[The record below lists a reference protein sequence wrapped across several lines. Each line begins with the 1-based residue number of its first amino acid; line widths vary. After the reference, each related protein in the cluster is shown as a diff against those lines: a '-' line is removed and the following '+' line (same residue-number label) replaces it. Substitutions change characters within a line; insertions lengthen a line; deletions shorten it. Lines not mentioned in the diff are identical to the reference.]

1 MHFSIIHDTA
11 NTPNY
16 STEEFAKKQILTF
29 ENNLRRIYP
38 FSFSQHFDLLGSAI
52 SVEIID
58 TVSSI
63 LEEKCNAAFKEFSIP
78 KKRKISKVDIRKAF
92 DKHNKLHGSYT
103 DFTSFAGYRHDDFV
117 LIQALF
123 TRKLQETYQWLCDS
137 TLDHFKGFLVMIKKT
152 ENNFYI
158 LKKYPRQPLWQG
170 YSLLQLLAKTSFR
183 FTLICWYFP
192 NFSKHQ
198 LGSNWGQTYLV
209 RIPIVRETWKNRLN
223 LTI

>member
-123 TRKLQETYQWLCDS
+123 TRKLQETYQYVYEQLPVHHEGLYLYQKTDLRENC
-137 TLDHFKGFLVMIKKT
+137 HKK
-152 ENNFYI
+152 
-158 LKKYPRQPLWQG
+158 
-170 YSLLQLLAKTSFR
+170 
-183 FTLICWYFP
+183 
-192 NFSKHQ
+192 
-198 LGSNWGQTYLV
+198 
-209 RIPIVRETWKNRLN
+209 
-223 LTI
+223 